1 MARGLARKTLFN
13 RATVP
18 PLQRRLAH
26 LDRRSRLAEW
36 TFWKIMLH
44 HTDAGYMAQSPR
56 RPIPVPT
63 RPAVTGSRRDDL
75 AHDIEDDD
83 DRRHGG
89 TPRSQADPQVDRQAR
104 LEVAS

>member
-1 MARGLARKTLFN
+1 MVELASAVARGLARKTLFN

-63 RPAVTGSRRDDL
+63 RPAATAPPVTTSPTTSRTTT
-75 AHDIEDDD
+75 
-83 DRRHGG
+83 RRHG
-89 TPRSQADPQVDRQAR
+89 RSPH
-104 LEVAS
+104 